1 MLRIEFLLSECTV
14 LPEQN
19 GHPEP
24 NLVLLFTAAI
34 HSFLQGVSEML
45 SQIHHTFLCVPAIIE
60 SGVRSPFLVGW
71 NSAASAGCDA
81 LRNSLFWP
89 FTNIAGG
96 IGVIVFTKVVFD
108 GLNSRLRLKRS
119 NRRISDGVKF

>member
-1 MLRIEFLLSECTV
+1 
-14 LPEQN
+14 
-19 GHPEP
+19 
-24 NLVLLFTAAI
+24 
-34 HSFLQGVSEML
+34 ML

-81 LRNSLFWP
+81 LRNSLFCL

-96 IGVIVFTKVVFD
+96 VGVIVFTKVVFD
-108 GLNSRLRLKRS
+108 GLNPRLMLKRS